1 MLLSQYWPEFIAVA
15 TIHLL
20 AVASPGPDFAV
31 VLRQSLSFGRKDAIW
46 TSVGVGVGILVH
58 VVYSLLGLGLLISQS
73 IVAFNVLKVLAVCY
87 LLYVSWQ
94 CLNAKPQA
102 LQSNSTDS
110 ANNLNGVHSINGTH
124 SRLLS
129 THSIRACF
137 RLGFL
142 TNALNPKAT
151 LFFVALFSVI
161 ISPETPVSI
170 QLIYGLWMAFATG
183 LWFIALSLV
192 FSHNNVRSLF
202 SRFGHWVER
211 IMGGALLLLAGKLAV
226 STLDSTK

>member
-15 TIHLL
+15 TVHLL

-31 VLRQSLSFGRKDAIW
+31 VVRQSLSFGRKEAVW
-46 TSVGVGVGILVH
+46 TSIGVGIGILVH
-58 VVYSLLGLGLLISQS
+58 VTYSLLGLGLLISQS
-73 IVAFNVLKVLAVCY
+73 VVAFNVLKVLAVCY

-94 CLNAKPQA
+94 CINAKPQTVSSA
-102 LQSNSTDS
+102 HSLQSSHPDNSH
-110 ANNLNGVHSINGTH
+110 N
-124 SRLLS
+124 RLLS
-129 THSIRACF
+129 TQSIRACF

-151 LFFVALFSVI
+151 LFFVALFSVV
-161 ISPETPVSI
+161 ISPETPASI

-192 FSHNNVRSLF
+192 FSHSNVRSLF

-226 STLDSTK
+226 SSLNSTE

>member
-15 TIHLL
+15 TVHLL

-31 VLRQSLSFGRKDAIW
+31 VVRQSLSFGRKEAIW
-46 TSVGVGVGILVH
+46 TSVGVGIGILIH
-58 VVYSLLGLGLLISQS
+58 VTYSLLGLGLLISQS
-73 IVAFNVLKVLAVCY
+73 VLAFNILKVLAVGY

-94 CLNAKPQA
+94 CINAKPQS
-102 LQSNSTDS
+102 LNFSNDTQHV
-110 ANNLNGVHSINGTH
+110 N

-129 THSIRACF
+129 TQSIRACF

-151 LFFVALFSVI
+151 LFFVALFSVV

-183 LWFIALSLV
+183 LWFIGLSLF
-192 FSHNNVRSLF
+192 FSHRNVRSVF

-211 IMGGALLLLAGKLAV
+211 LMGGALLLLAGKLAFATMDGV
-226 STLDSTK
+226 NDK

>member
-31 VLRQSLSFGRKDAIW
+31 VIRQSLSFGRKDAIW

-94 CLNAKPQA
+94 CINAKPQA
-102 LQSNSTDS
+102 LQSNSTDN
-110 ANNLNGVHSINGTH
+110 ADNLNGVHSINGTH
-124 SRLLS
+124 NRTLS
-129 THSIRACF
+129 NHSIRACF

-161 ISPETPVSI
+161 ISPETPASI
-170 QLIYGLWMAFATG
+170 QLFYGLWMAFATG

-211 IMGGALLLLAGKLAV
+211 IMGGALLLLAGKLAI
-226 STLDSTK
+226 STLDSAK